1 MARSRSFRR
10 WTAAALL
17 AGLAGIGTA
26 GCIAVPVGGY
36 DGAYG
41 GSGGGYGG
49 APGGYGGAPGGY
61 GGYSGYP
68 VGGPSIVLPVP
79 FPFIAPPVV
88 FAPSFRGVRGRGPVR
103 GYGRGP
109 FGPYRRG

>member
-36 DGAYG
+36 DG
-41 GSGGGYGG
+41 
-49 APGGYGGAPGGY
+49 GY
-61 GGYSGYP
+61 GGYP
-68 VGGPSIVLPVP
+68 
-79 FPFIAPPVV
+79 A
-88 FAPSFRGVRGRGPVR
+88 
-103 GYGRGP
+103 
-109 FGPYRRG
+109 GPYRRG